1 MLLSCGSRMRAKTL
15 HTICRRNAVKW
26 LASETTHRH
35 DPAFRC
41 PLSYSRAST
50 PSSTPMCKP
59 TNTPMRSMSGK
70 RLIMGHQL
78 SPAAVSPSPQPHY
91 YRRAEECLYGQ
102 AIIAQPMNGGTNALQ
117 LKTVLFRVQPSMPP
131 LAKTILG
138 HPPLAAVLLGSQ
150 TCGERRRLVCH
161 RAIALVENGKRA
173 DWRVEQ
179 YGPSRHN
186 LSQRLAVGLEGSART
201 LAAKP
206 NWITSTRSNC

>member
-1 MLLSCGSRMRAKTL
+1 MLLSCGSRMRVKTL

-41 PLSYSRAST
+41 PLSYSRASI

-78 SPAAVSPSPQPHY
+78 SPVAVSRSPKPRY
-91 YRRAEECLYGQ
+91 GRGADGGRTGQ
-102 AIIAQPMNGGTNALQ
+102 AVIAQPMNGGTNALQ
-117 LKTVLFRVQPSMPP
+117 LKAVSFCVLPSMPT

-150 TCGERRRLVCH
+150 TCDERRRRVCH
-161 RAIALVENGKRA
+161 RAIALVKNGKCA
-173 DWRVEQ
+173 DWRFDQ
-179 YGPSRHN
+179 HGPTGHS
-186 LSQRLAVGLEGSART
+186 LSQRLARWLGGFCQD
-201 LAAKP
+201 AAKP